1 MSQITIQEILG
12 TDNVGASRSVM
23 MSNFKLLGDAI
34 NKVTSF
40 LDTDP
45 NGGELSIAKIDV
57 KRLSTI
63 PINTEIFTVGASANI
78 KGDLKIGGNVSIIGN
93 NNQIAGLTVTNS
105 FNIGTPVDNVA
116 LENITRF
123 AKGTSFEDLLL
134 LNTVVVVVDGSSIIK
149 VKPETNNSLKGLN
162 SIAIDWSTPTAS
174 AIIGDGIKNQLL
186 VVTVANTSDLP
197 SPFKLCH
204 RHNNLDIDIITITGL
219 TAENFKKTTITL
231 LFNGTNWNVIG
242 CVTPGTITI

>member
-78 KGDLKIGGNVSIIGN
+78 KGDLKIGGDVSIIGN

-116 LENITRF
+116 LENKNITRF

-134 LNTVVVVVDGSSIIK
+134 LNTVVVDGSSIIE
-149 VKPETNNSLKGLN
+149 VKSETNNSLNGLN
-162 SIAIDWSTPTAS
+162 SIAISWSTSMTS

-197 SPFKLCH
+197 SPFKLC
-204 RHNNLDIDIITITGL
+204 HNNLDIDIITITGL

>member
-78 KGDLKIGGNVSIIGN
+78 KGNLKIGGNVSIIGN

-105 FNIGTPVDNVA
+105 FNIGTPVDNGA

-134 LNTVVVVVDGSSIIK
+134 LNTVVVDGSSIIE
-149 VKPETNNSLKGLN
+149 VKQGPNNSLNGLN
-162 SIAIDWSTPTAS
+162 SIAIGWSTSMTS

-197 SPFKLCH
+197 SVFKLCH
-204 RHNNLDIDIITITGL
+204 NNLDIITITGL

>member
-78 KGDLKIGGNVSIIGN
+78 KGDLKIGCNVSIIGN

-134 LNTVVVVVDGSSIIK
+134 LNTVVVDGSSIIE
-149 VKPETNNSLKGLN
+149 VKQETNNSLNGLN
-162 SIAIDWSTPTAS
+162 SIAIGWSASMTS

-197 SPFKLCH
+197 SAFKLCH
-204 RHNNLDIDIITITGL
+204 NNLDIITITGL

>member
-57 KRLSTI
+57 KRLPTI

-78 KGDLKIGGNVSIIGN
+78 KGDLKIGGKVSIIGN
-93 NNQIAGLTVTNS
+93 NNEIAGLTVTNS
-105 FNIGTPVDNVA
+105 FNIGTPDDNDA
-116 LENITRF
+116 LENKNITRF

-134 LNTVVVVVDGSSIIK
+134 LNTVVVVVDDGSSIIE
-149 VKPETNNSLKGLN
+149 VKQETNNSLKGLN
-162 SIAIDWSTPTAS
+162 SIAIGWSTPTAS

-204 RHNNLDIDIITITGL
+204 NNLDIITITGL